1 MSDGRKASP
10 NSFGAHH
17 VNDARAMRVAEI
29 MTDFRNLQHYL
40 VQLRATPTA
49 EEYYLDGYSLLR
61 QCTSEAQAIL
71 QTPFAS
77 STPSGT
83 GDLEYEKRQLRAIIV
98 DAAVRRFQCQR
109 AYLRANA
116 GLRWMNT
123 RQSILRGQ
131 KPNASH
137 MAALQQADAT
147 LRNRFRKLGRLED
160 HYPDLKHGLTSEQ
173 QELMAMTDAYVDNT
187 LRAADAAQ
195 RKWLNDDPSLA
206 QIQQIIMSRR

>member
-1 MSDGRKASP
+1 MSDGL
-10 NSFGAHH
+10 
-17 VNDARAMRVAEI
+17 NDARAVRVAEI

-40 VQLRATPTA
+40 VQIRATPTA

-83 GDLEYEKRQLRAIIV
+83 GDLEYEKRQLKAIIV
-98 DAAVRRFQCQR
+98 DAAVRRFRCQR

-116 GLRWMNT
+116 GLRWMNS
-123 RQSILRGQ
+123 RQSILRGE

-147 LRNRFRKLGRLED
+147 LRN
-160 HYPDLKHGLTSEQ
+160 
-173 QELMAMTDAYVDNT
+173 ELMAMTDAYVENT

-195 RKWLNDDPSLA
+195 QKWLNDDPSLA
-206 QIQQIIMSRR
+206 QIQQIILSQQ

>member
-1 MSDGRKASP
+1 MSDGL
-10 NSFGAHH
+10 
-17 VNDARAMRVAEI
+17 NDARAMRVAEI

-77 STPSGT
+77 STSSGA
-83 GDLEYEKRQLRAIIV
+83 GDPEYEKRQLKAIIV

-116 GLRWMNT
+116 GLRWMNS

-137 MAALQQADAT
+137 LAALQQADAT
-147 LRNRFRKLGRLED
+147 LRN
-160 HYPDLKHGLTSEQ
+160 
-173 QELMAMTDAYVDNT
+173 ELMAMTDAYVDNT

-195 RKWLNDDPSLA
+195 GKWLNEDPSLA
-206 QIQQIIMSRR
+206 QIQQIILSRR

>member
-147 LRNRFRKLGRLED
+147 LRN
-160 HYPDLKHGLTSEQ
+160 
-173 QELMAMTDAYVDNT
+173 ELMAMTDAYVDNT